1 MDKVNNTIIKED
13 EILTELQSKVDTEAQ
28 QIVDKLKELAKLE
41 DKLEK
46 QLAMYNIQKQ
56 STQQRIDITQEKIKE
71 AILKNTKLEERVS
84 SLKEKLNELES
95 KQGQLEN
102 KISMLN
108 EKVSEVEEEEN
119 KQKLEIELQNGK
131 SKLIDNQETLKDSKE
146 GGIRKLYNEEVKKYR
161 DLNDLKISD
170 DNNIN
175 TDNDIRTVGLLEIVN
190 KGNETKV
197 KDIYSSSE
205 LGLGLDLDF
214 DLDTDLDFDYGTA
227 TDLGQDN
234 TVKTTEEELKNS
246 SEFKPKA
253 KEDKEEVVEKEKVVV
268 VGDTSKQSVYEVLD
282 TNNKIKDKDIDTDI
296 QAEISSIKQ
305 PPLELVKEYLTNLG
319 IDIIPTIELKNL
331 LTQEQIEHLVEDGE
345 LYYVGTG
352 YMLATDLGI

>member
-1 MDKVNNTIIKED
+1 MDKANNNIKED

-28 QIVDKLKELAKLE
+28 QMVDKLKELAKLE

-102 KISMLN
+102 EISMLN
-108 EKVSEVEEEEN
+108 EKMSEVEEEEN

-161 DLNDLKISD
+161 DLNDIKISD

-175 TDNDIRTVGLLEIVN
+175 TDNDKRTVGLLEVVN
-190 KGNETKV
+190 EGNETKEM
-197 KDIYSSSE
+197 DIYSSSE

-214 DLDTDLDFDYGTA
+214 DLDFDYATA

-234 TVKTTEEELKNS
+234 AVRTTEEELKNS
-246 SEFKPKA
+246 TEFKPKA
-253 KEDKEEVVEKEKVVV
+253 KEEEEKEKTVV
-268 VGDTSKQSVYEVLD
+268 VGDTRKQSGYEVLD

-296 QAEISSIKQ
+296 QAEISSTKQ

>member
-1 MDKVNNTIIKED
+1 MDKANNNIKED

-102 KISMLN
+102 EISMLN
-108 EKVSEVEEEEN
+108 EKMSEVEEEEN

-161 DLNDLKISD
+161 DLNDIKISD

-175 TDNDIRTVGLLEIVN
+175 TDNDKRTVGLLEVVN
-190 KGNETKV
+190 EGNETKEM
-197 KDIYSSSE
+197 DIYSSSE

-214 DLDTDLDFDYGTA
+214 DLDFDYATA

-234 TVKTTEEELKNS
+234 AVRTTEEELKNS
-246 SEFKPKA
+246 TEFKPKA
-253 KEDKEEVVEKEKVVV
+253 KEEEEKEKTVV
-268 VGDTSKQSVYEVLD
+268 VGDTRKQSGYEVLD

-296 QAEISSIKQ
+296 QAEISSTKQ

>member
-1 MDKVNNTIIKED
+1 MDKANNNIKED

-84 SLKEKLNELES
+84 SLKEKLTELES

-102 KISMLN
+102 EISMLN
-108 EKVSEVEEEEN
+108 EKMSEVEEEEN

-161 DLNDLKISD
+161 DLNDLTISN

-175 TDNDIRTVGLLEIVN
+175 TDNDIRTVGLLEVVN
-190 KGNETKV
+190 EGNETKV

-205 LGLGLDLDF
+205 LGVGLGLDLDF
-214 DLDTDLDFDYGTA
+214 DLDLNFDYGTA
-227 TDLGQDN
+227 TGLGQDN
-234 TVKTTEEELKNS
+234 TVRTTEEELKNS

-253 KEDKEEVVEKEKVVV
+253 KEDEEEEKEKTVV

-282 TNNKIKDKDIDTDI
+282 TDNKINDNDIDADI
-296 QAEISSIKQ
+296 QAEINSTKQ

-331 LTQEQIEHLVEDGE
+331 LTQEQIEHLVEAGE

>member
-1 MDKVNNTIIKED
+1 MDKANNTIIKED

-102 KISMLN
+102 EISMLN
-108 EKVSEVEEEEN
+108 ENMSKVEEEEN
-119 KQKLEIELQNGK
+119 KQKQEIELQNGK

-146 GGIRKLYNEEVKKYR
+146 GGIRKLYNEEVKKCR
-161 DLNDLKISD
+161 DLNDLKISN

-190 KGNETKV
+190 EGNATKEN
-197 KDIYSSSE
+197 DIYSSSE
-205 LGLGLDLDF
+205 LGLGLGLDLDF
-214 DLDTDLDFDYGTA
+214 DLGSGLDFNYGTA
-227 TDLGQDN
+227 TNLEQDN
-234 TVKTTEEELKNS
+234 TVSATEEELKNS
-246 SEFKPKA
+246 SEFKPIA
-253 KEDKEEVVEKEKVVV
+253 KEEEEKAVV

-282 TNNKIKDKDIDTDI
+282 TNNKINDNDIYTDI
-296 QAEISSIKQ
+296 QTEISSTKQ

>member
-1 MDKVNNTIIKED
+1 MDKANNNIKED

-28 QIVDKLKELAKLE
+28 QMVDKLKELAKLE

-102 KISMLN
+102 EISMLN
-108 EKVSEVEEEEN
+108 EKMSEVEEEEN

-161 DLNDLKISD
+161 DLNDIKISD

-175 TDNDIRTVGLLEIVN
+175 TDNDKRTVGLLEVVN
-190 KGNETKV
+190 EGNETKEM
-197 KDIYSSSE
+197 DIYSSSE

-214 DLDTDLDFDYGTA
+214 DLDFDYATA

-234 TVKTTEEELKNS
+234 AVRTTEEELKNS

-253 KEDKEEVVEKEKVVV
+253 KEEEEKEKTVV
-268 VGDTSKQSVYEVLD
+268 VGDTRKQSVYEVLD

-296 QAEISSIKQ
+296 QAEISSTKQ

>member
-1 MDKVNNTIIKED
+1 MDKANNNIKED

-84 SLKEKLNELES
+84 SLKEKLTELES

-102 KISMLN
+102 EISMLN
-108 EKVSEVEEEEN
+108 EKMSEVEEEEN

-161 DLNDLKISD
+161 DLNDIKISD

-175 TDNDIRTVGLLEIVN
+175 TDNDIRTVGLLEVVN
-190 KGNETKV
+190 EGNETKEM
-197 KDIYSSSE
+197 DIYSSSE

-214 DLDTDLDFDYGTA
+214 DLDFDYATA

-234 TVKTTEEELKNS
+234 AVRTTEEELKNS

-253 KEDKEEVVEKEKVVV
+253 KEEEEKEKTVV
-268 VGDTSKQSVYEVLD
+268 VGDTRKQSVYEVLD

-296 QAEISSIKQ
+296 QTEISSTKQ

>member
-1 MDKVNNTIIKED
+1 M
-13 EILTELQSKVDTEAQ
+13 
-28 QIVDKLKELAKLE
+28 
-41 DKLEK
+41 
-46 QLAMYNIQKQ
+46 
-56 STQQRIDITQEKIKE
+56 IDS
-71 AILKNTKLEERVS
+71 R
-84 SLKEKLNELES
+84 
-95 KQGQLEN
+95 
-102 KISMLN
+102 
-108 EKVSEVEEEEN
+108 
-119 KQKLEIELQNGK
+119 
-131 SKLIDNQETLKDSKE
+131 ETLKDSKD

-161 DLNDLKISD
+161 DLNDLTISN

-175 TDNDIRTVGLLEIVN
+175 TDNDIRTVGLLEVVN
-190 KGNETKV
+190 EGNETKV

-205 LGLGLDLDF
+205 LGLGLDLEF
-214 DLDTDLDFDYGTA
+214 DLDFDYATA

-234 TVKTTEEELKNS
+234 AVRTTEEELKNS
-246 SEFKPKA
+246 TEFKPKA
-253 KEDKEEVVEKEKVVV
+253 KEEEGKEKTVV
-268 VGDTSKQSVYEVLD
+268 VGDTCKQSGYEVLD

-296 QAEISSIKQ
+296 QAEISSTKQ

>member
-1 MDKVNNTIIKED
+1 MDKANNNNNNIKED

-71 AILKNTKLEERVS
+71 TILKNTKLEERVS

-102 KISMLN
+102 EISMLN
-108 EKVSEVEEEEN
+108 EKVSEVEAEEEN
-119 KQKLEIELQNGK
+119 KQKQEIELQNNK
-131 SKLIDNQETLKDSKE
+131 SKLIDSRETLKDSKE

-161 DLNDLKISD
+161 DLNDLTISN

-175 TDNDIRTVGLLEIVN
+175 TDNDIRTVGLLEVVN
-190 KGNETKV
+190 EGNETKV

-214 DLDTDLDFDYGTA
+214 DLDFDYATA

-234 TVKTTEEELKNS
+234 AVRTTEEELKNS
-246 SEFKPKA
+246 TEFKPKA
-253 KEDKEEVVEKEKVVV
+253 KEEEEKEKTVV
-268 VGDTSKQSVYEVLD
+268 VGDTRKQSGYEVLD

-296 QAEISSIKQ
+296 QAEINSTKQ

>member
-1 MDKVNNTIIKED
+1 MDKANNNIKED

-84 SLKEKLNELES
+84 SLKEKLTELES

-102 KISMLN
+102 EISMLN
-108 EKVSEVEEEEN
+108 EKMSEVEEEEN

-161 DLNDLKISD
+161 DLNDIKISD

-175 TDNDIRTVGLLEIVN
+175 TDKDKRTVGLLEVVN
-190 KGNETKV
+190 EGNETKEM
-197 KDIYSSSE
+197 DIYSSSE
-205 LGLGLDLDF
+205 LGVGLGLDLDF
-214 DLDTDLDFDYGTA
+214 DLDSDYATA

-234 TVKTTEEELKNS
+234 AVRTTEEELKNS

-253 KEDKEEVVEKEKVVV
+253 KEDEEEEKEKTVV

-282 TNNKIKDKDIDTDI
+282 TDNKINDNDIDADI
-296 QAEISSIKQ
+296 QAKINSTKQ

>member
-1 MDKVNNTIIKED
+1 MDRANNNIIKED
-13 EILTELQSKVDTEAQ
+13 EILTELQSKIDTEAQ
-28 QIVDKLKELAKLE
+28 QIVDKLKGLAKLE
-41 DKLEK
+41 DKLDK

-102 KISMLN
+102 EISTLN

-119 KQKLEIELQNGK
+119 KQKQEIELQNSK

-161 DLNDLKISD
+161 DLNDIKISD

-175 TDNDIRTVGLLEIVN
+175 TDNNIRTVGLLEIVN
-190 KGNETKV
+190 EDNETKE

-205 LGLGLDLDF
+205 VGLGLDLDF
-214 DLDTDLDFDYGTA
+214 DLGSDLGFDYGTA

-234 TVKTTEEELKNS
+234 TVRTTEEELKNS

-253 KEDKEEVVEKEKVVV
+253 KDDKEEEKEKTVVV
-268 VGDTSKQSVYEVLD
+268 VDTRKQPVYEVLD

-296 QAEISSIKQ
+296 QTEISSTKQ

>member
-1 MDKVNNTIIKED
+1 MDKANNNIKED

-46 QLAMYNIQKQ
+46 QLDMYNIQKQ

-102 KISMLN
+102 EISMLN
-108 EKVSEVEEEEN
+108 EKMSEVEEEEN

-161 DLNDLKISD
+161 DLNDIKISD

-175 TDNDIRTVGLLEIVN
+175 TDNDIRTVGLLEVVN
-190 KGNETKV
+190 EGNETKEM
-197 KDIYSSSE
+197 DIYSSSE

-214 DLDTDLDFDYGTA
+214 DLDFDYATA

-234 TVKTTEEELKNS
+234 AVRTTEEELKNS

-253 KEDKEEVVEKEKVVV
+253 KEEEEKEKTVV
-268 VGDTSKQSVYEVLD
+268 VGDTRKQSVYEVLD

-296 QAEISSIKQ
+296 QTEISSTKQ
-305 PPLELVKEYLTNLG
+305 PPLELVKEYLSNLG

>member
-1 MDKVNNTIIKED
+1 MDKANNNNNNIKED

-71 AILKNTKLEERVS
+71 TILKNTKLEERVS

-102 KISMLN
+102 EISMLN
-108 EKVSEVEEEEN
+108 EKVSEVEEEEEAEEEN
-119 KQKLEIELQNGK
+119 KQKQEIELQNNK
-131 SKLIDNQETLKDSKE
+131 SKLIDSRETLKDSKD

-161 DLNDLKISD
+161 DLNDLTISN

-175 TDNDIRTVGLLEIVN
+175 TDNDIRTVGLLEVVN
-190 KGNETKV
+190 EGNETKV

-205 LGLGLDLDF
+205 LGLGLDLEF
-214 DLDTDLDFDYGTA
+214 DLDFDYATA

-234 TVKTTEEELKNS
+234 AVRTTEEELKNS
-246 SEFKPKA
+246 TEFKPKA
-253 KEDKEEVVEKEKVVV
+253 KEEEGKEKTVV
-268 VGDTSKQSVYEVLD
+268 VGDTCKQSGYEVLD

-296 QAEISSIKQ
+296 QAEISSTKQ

>member
-1 MDKVNNTIIKED
+1 MDKANNNIKED

-102 KISMLN
+102 EISMLN
-108 EKVSEVEEEEN
+108 EKVSEVEAEEEN
-119 KQKLEIELQNGK
+119 KQKQEIELQNNK
-131 SKLIDNQETLKDSKE
+131 SKLIDSRETLKDSKE

-161 DLNDLKISD
+161 DLNDLTISN

-175 TDNDIRTVGLLEIVN
+175 TDNDIRKVGLLEVVN
-190 KGNETKV
+190 EENETKV

-214 DLDTDLDFDYGTA
+214 DLDFDYATA

-234 TVKTTEEELKNS
+234 AVRTTEEELKNS
-246 SEFKPKA
+246 TEFKPKA
-253 KEDKEEVVEKEKVVV
+253 KEEEEKEKTVV
-268 VGDTSKQSVYEVLD
+268 VGDTRKQSGYEVLD

-296 QAEISSIKQ
+296 QAEINSTKQ

>member
-1 MDKVNNTIIKED
+1 MDKANNTIIKED

-102 KISMLN
+102 EISMLN
-108 EKVSEVEEEEN
+108 EKMSEVEEEEN
-119 KQKLEIELQNGK
+119 KQKLEIELQNSK

-161 DLNDLKISD
+161 DLNDIKISD

-175 TDNDIRTVGLLEIVN
+175 TDNDIRTVGLLDVVN
-190 KGNETKV
+190 EDNETRE

-214 DLDTDLDFDYGTA
+214 DLGSDYGTA
-227 TDLGQDN
+227 TNLEQDN
-234 TVKTTEEELKNS
+234 TVSATEEELKNS
-246 SEFKPKA
+246 SEFKA
-253 KEDKEEVVEKEKVVV
+253 KEEKEKTAI
-268 VGDTSKQSVYEVLD
+268 VGDRSKQPVYEVLD
-282 TNNKIKDKDIDTDI
+282 TNNKINDKNMDTDI
-296 QAEISSIKQ
+296 QTEISSTKQ
-305 PPLELVKEYLTNLG
+305 SPLELVKEYLTNLG

>member
-1 MDKVNNTIIKED
+1 MDKANNNNNIKED

-102 KISMLN
+102 EISMLN
-108 EKVSEVEEEEN
+108 EKVSEVEAEEEAEEEN
-119 KQKLEIELQNGK
+119 KQKQEIELQNNK
-131 SKLIDNQETLKDSKE
+131 SKLIDSRETLKDSKE

-161 DLNDLKISD
+161 DLNDLTISN

-190 KGNETKV
+190 EGNETKV

-205 LGLGLDLDF
+205 LGLGLGLDLDF
-214 DLDTDLDFDYGTA
+214 DLGSGLDFNYGTA
-227 TDLGQDN
+227 TNLEQDN
-234 TVKTTEEELKNS
+234 TVSATEEELKNS
-246 SEFKPKA
+246 SEFKA
-253 KEDKEEVVEKEKVVV
+253 KEEKEKTAI
-268 VGDTSKQSVYEVLD
+268 VGDRSKQSVYEVLD
-282 TNNKIKDKDIDTDI
+282 TNNKINDKDIDKDI
-296 QAEISSIKQ
+296 QTEISSTKQ
-305 PPLELVKEYLTNLG
+305 SPLELVKEYLTNLG

>member
-1 MDKVNNTIIKED
+1 MDKANNNIKED

-46 QLAMYNIQKQ
+46 QLDMYNIQKQ

-102 KISMLN
+102 EISMLN
-108 EKVSEVEEEEN
+108 EKMSEVEEEEN

-161 DLNDLKISD
+161 DLNDIKISD

-175 TDNDIRTVGLLEIVN
+175 TNNDIRTVGLLEVVN
-190 KGNETKV
+190 EGNETKEM
-197 KDIYSSSE
+197 DIYSSSE

-214 DLDTDLDFDYGTA
+214 DLDFDYATA

-234 TVKTTEEELKNS
+234 AVRTTEEELKNS

-253 KEDKEEVVEKEKVVV
+253 KEEEEKEKTVV
-268 VGDTSKQSVYEVLD
+268 VGDTRKQSVYEVLD

-296 QAEISSIKQ
+296 QTEISSTKQ